1 MILKNQA
8 AYYKVIEQSTEENDS
23 GIFIDFM
30 LKIIAKIIKSNRIN
44 DTVNDTVNLII
55 QHLKENP
62 EISYEQLAAKIGKSR
77 VTVSRKISELKKA
90 GKIKRIGADKNGYW
104 LVEEETDTI

>member
-1 MILKNQA
+1 MGRLWHSRILADWNPIFIHLPIENMILKNQA

-44 DTVNDTVNLII
+44 DTVNLII

-62 EISYEQLAAKIGKSR
+62 EISYEQFAAKIGKSR
-77 VTVSRKISELKKA
+77 VTVSRKISELKK
-90 GKIKRIGADKNGYW
+90 
-104 LVEEETDTI
+104 V